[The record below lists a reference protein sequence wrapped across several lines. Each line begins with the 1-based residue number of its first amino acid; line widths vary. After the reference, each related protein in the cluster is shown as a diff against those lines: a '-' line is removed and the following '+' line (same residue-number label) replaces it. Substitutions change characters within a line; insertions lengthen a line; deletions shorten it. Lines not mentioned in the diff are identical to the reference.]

1 MSIDYATALGV
12 RITCVELSRPVHH
25 KAGAPRYRVSGRPS
39 LRTIR
44 HIAKPRAGERTP
56 IRARRLA
63 GVLGAGQW
71 AGLDLMMAGPP
82 VRSARRIA
90 ARPVSAGDACH
101 RATAI
106 LYDAL
111 AGEGRISAIG
121 DARATHASP
130 QWDAVLLHGFTADH
144 RLLPGVDRQSRR
156 DTAGCGPLSAV
167 RVVCPSGHRHL
178 SDPRCSTFGSVR
190 SAIP

>member
-1 MSIDYATALGV
+1 V
-12 RITCVELSRPVHH
+12 
-25 KAGAPRYRVSGRPS
+25 
-39 LRTIR
+39 RTIR

-71 AGLDLMMAGPP
+71 AGLGLMMADPP

-90 ARPVSAGDACH
+90 ARLVSAGDACH

-130 QWDAVLLHGFTADH
+130 PWDALLPHSVAADH
-144 RLLPGVDRQSRR
+144 RVLPWMDRRRQGDALGASFFLPYALLAPLVIGTYLIRDAPGS
-156 DTAGCGPLSAV
+156 
-167 RVVCPSGHRHL
+167 
-178 SDPRCSTFGSVR
+178 PR
-190 SAIP
+190 